1 MNSILYLQ
9 ESTEL
14 VPYISSAYTLYF
26 QKFYLSLQI
35 TLPLLRSL
43 SFGAVVIIKI
53 FFFLF
58 KLLNIYAILYSPQI
72 NTILFHSP
80 FHFR

>member
-43 SFGAVVIIKI
+43 SFGAAVIVN
-53 FFFLF
+53 FFF
-58 KLLNIYAILYSPQI
+58 
-72 NTILFHSP
+72 
-80 FHFR
+80 

>member
-26 QKFYLSLQI
+26 QKFYLSFQI

-43 SFGAVVIIKI
+43 SFGAAVIVN
-53 FFFLF
+53 FFF
-58 KLLNIYAILYSPQI
+58 
-72 NTILFHSP
+72 
-80 FHFR
+80 

>member
-43 SFGAVVIIKI
+43 SFGAVVIGNL
-53 FFFLF
+53 FFFF
-58 KLLNIYAILYSPQI
+58 NLLNIYAILYSPQI